1 MDKIAETTE
10 QLGASI
16 GKKVESL
23 EQSAREAAAT
33 LRSESQNAA
42 NCATD
47 YIRKN
52 PLPVVAGAFAFGIAV
67 GYLIVSSRHTPTYQ
81 ERYLRE
87 PFDHANDA
95 LSNTFNR
102 LAGNLKFW

>member
-1 MDKIAETTE
+1 MDTIAETTE
-10 QLGASI
+10 PLGASI

-33 LRSESQNAA
+33 WRSESQSAA
-42 NCATD
+42 SCATD

-52 PLPVVAGAFAFGIAV
+52 PLPIVAGAFAFGIAV
-67 GYLIVSSRHTPTYQ
+67 GYLIVAGRHTPTFQ
-81 ERYLRE
+81 ERYLRD
-87 PFDHANDA
+87 PLDHANEA
-95 LSNTFNR
+95 LSHTFNR